1 MDGGGEGGWMVEGG
15 REGGQDRRRA
25 REIEEGR
32 MKGEGGG
39 FAWSLAA
46 AAFPLGLWF
55 AG

>member
-1 MDGGGEGGWMVEGG
+1 MDGGGWLRGN
-15 REGGQDRRRA
+15 RQK
-25 REIEEGR
+25 EEGR
-32 MKGEGGG
+32 PWGA

>member
-1 MDGGGEGGWMVEGG
+1 MEGGWWL
-15 REGGQDRRRA
+15 REGGQDRRRE
-25 REIEEGR
+25 RERGR
-32 MKGEGGG
+32 EDEGG

>member
-1 MDGGGEGGWMVEGG
+1 MDGGGMVEEGWEG
-15 REGGQDRRRA
+15 QTERE
-25 REIEEGR
+25 RERED
-32 MKGEGGG
+32 KGG

>member
-1 MDGGGEGGWMVEGG
+1 MEGGWL
-15 REGGQDRRRA
+15 REGGKDRRGE
-25 REIEEGR
+25 RERERED
-32 MKGEGGG
+32 KGS